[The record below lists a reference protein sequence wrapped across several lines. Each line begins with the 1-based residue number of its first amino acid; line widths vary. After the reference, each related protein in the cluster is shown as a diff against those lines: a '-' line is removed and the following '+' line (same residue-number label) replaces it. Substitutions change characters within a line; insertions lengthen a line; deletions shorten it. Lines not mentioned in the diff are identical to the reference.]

1 MLTQAD
7 TSLIKEVMNLQTLPK
22 DYQFSRILEASKLIG
37 FFVKPTEQPV
47 LKKVLETAIEL
58 GKELGQ
64 QFHTTKKEN
73 PTSLAEA
80 TRYVTGYLII
90 FILKSFYDDEYFRLQ
105 LQKANVIT
113 EEDKANLET
122 QIMNLS
128 KEELKSFF
136 ELVNNYNINHCFI
149 TPGHIFDLNQELNN
163 LCSAADPTTYDI
175 DKDFDFYT
183 SSDLFRCYEGEEFN
197 YLDHHII
204 AEILLGY
211 IDGEIPLLVQ
221 VAQTIHTSGR
231 DVAEDFIVNYF
242 KDNEKLVS

>member
-22 DYQFSRILEASKLIG
+22 DYKFSRILEASKLIG
-37 FFVKPTEQPV
+37 FFVKPTEQPA

-113 EEDKANLET
+113 EEDKANLEI
-122 QIMNLS
+122 QIMSLS

-204 AEILLGY
+204 AEILFSY
-211 IDGEIPLLVQ
+211 IDGEIPLLAQ
-221 VAQTIHTSGR
+221 VAEIIHTSGH
-231 DVAEDFIVNYF
+231 DVAEEFLVNYF
-242 KDNEKLVS
+242 KDIEKSVS

>member
-7 TSLIKEVMNLQTLPK
+7 TSLIKEVINLQTLPK

-64 QFHTTKKEN
+64 QFHTTKKN
-73 PTSLAEA
+73 PTSLVES

-128 KEELKSFF
+128 KEELKSF
-136 ELVNNYNINHCFI
+136 
-149 TPGHIFDLNQELNN
+149 LN
-163 LCSAADPTTYDI
+163 
-175 DKDFDFYT
+175 
-183 SSDLFRCYEGEEFN
+183 
-197 YLDHHII
+197 
-204 AEILLGY
+204 
-211 IDGEIPLLVQ
+211 
-221 VAQTIHTSGR
+221 
-231 DVAEDFIVNYF
+231 
-242 KDNEKLVS
+242 